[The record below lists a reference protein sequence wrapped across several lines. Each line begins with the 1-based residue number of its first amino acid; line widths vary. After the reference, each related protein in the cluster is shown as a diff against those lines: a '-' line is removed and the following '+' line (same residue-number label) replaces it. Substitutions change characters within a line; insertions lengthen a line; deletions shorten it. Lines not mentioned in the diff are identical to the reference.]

1 MSEPDLNRTSEPVMS
16 HTSTSSLII
25 TPDHM
30 IVFTPDVNCLHGDDH
45 QPLLSLSLIDLIDQF
60 VCCQKNFSTS
70 CEVFQIKSLDLKG
83 RCQVMKLH

>member
-1 MSEPDLNRTSEPVMS
+1 MSEPDLIRTSEPVLS

-45 QPLLSLSLIDLIDQF
+45 QPLLSLSLIDLIDLVDLIDLF
-60 VCCQKNFSTS
+60 VCCQQTS
-70 CEVFQIKSLDLKG
+70 ALPVRFFTLKA
-83 RCQVMKLH
+83 LI

>member
-1 MSEPDLNRTSEPVMS
+1 MSEPDLIRTSEPVLS

-45 QPLLSLSLIDLIDQF
+45 QPLLSLSLIDLIDLVDLF
-60 VCCQKNFSTS
+60 LCCQTS
-70 CEVFQIKSLDLKG
+70 ALPVRFFTLKA
-83 RCQVMKLH
+83 LI